1 MIGFETIGN
10 ATITIFDDKPVLT
23 TDPWI
28 SGKPYF
34 GSWTHAYDIPKNQM
48 NNIINSK
55 YVWFSHGHP
64 DHLDPDSLEYFKDK
78 TILISDHYGNR
89 IFNELKKKYK
99 CIKLENNIWFEISK
113 NVRIKSFAD
122 WNQDSCLLIEINK
135 KDIILNLNDGSALGW
150 SREIKKIIKNYKN
163 KFLLK
168 LINWG
173 DADMINFYNHHNDFI
188 LPLAAEKKPCGVSYE
203 YYMKKWHCNF
213 AIPFS
218 SMHKYFR
225 EDSLNMNKFT
235 TPLKKHYEGFN
246 NKEGEMLPA
255 FIIWDTI
262 KEKYTEINPSTN
274 SDIAK
279 SASDFGDNWNDD
291 LDEEDKSLIKN
302 YFNKFSHIKEKFGL
316 FSFKIGKSELNLKFS
331 GKKEA
336 IEFNTPRN
344 SLVFAVKHNIFDD
357 LLIGNF
363 MKIKLINVPS
373 LYPDFTPYVTKYGDN
388 GLSYSKEELEKY
400 FDYYKFN
407 SANYWLDYLKI
418 KSENIIRPRLEKY
431 KSAYYLAR
439 KIKRGLF

>member
-1 MIGFETIGN
+1 
-10 ATITIFDDKPVLT
+10 
-23 TDPWI
+23 
-28 SGKPYF
+28 
-34 GSWTHAYDIPKNQM
+34 
-48 NNIINSK
+48 
-55 YVWFSHGHP
+55 
-64 DHLDPDSLEYFKDK
+64 
-78 TILISDHYGNR
+78 
-89 IFNELKKKYK
+89 
-99 CIKLENNIWFEISK
+99 
-113 NVRIKSFAD
+113 
-122 WNQDSCLLIEINK
+122 
-135 KDIILNLNDGSALGW
+135 
-150 SREIKKIIKNYKN
+150 
-163 KFLLK
+163 
-168 LINWG
+168 
-173 DADMINFYNHHNDFI
+173 
-188 LPLAAEKKPCGVSYE
+188 
-203 YYMKKWHCNF
+203 
-213 AIPFS
+213 
-218 SMHKYFR
+218 
-225 EDSLNMNKFT
+225 MNKFT